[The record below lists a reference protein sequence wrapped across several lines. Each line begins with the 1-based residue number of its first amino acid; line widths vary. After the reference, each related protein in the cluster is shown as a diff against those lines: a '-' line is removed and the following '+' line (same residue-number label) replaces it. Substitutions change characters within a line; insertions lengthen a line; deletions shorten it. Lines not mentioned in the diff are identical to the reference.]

1 MKEGSIALL
10 ALGLAAATAGL
21 VFWGH
26 SRAKDPPGSP
36 LSPAGGV
43 AGQFPGLRLNDVL
56 LVDTTAAKL
65 PGPFNVSEQATM
77 IVDMILSDPFVV
89 SARIGVRGVPG
100 VPFFSGTIPKSAILR
115 VIASPGADLQ
125 A

>member
-77 IVDMILSDPFVV
+77 IVD
-89 SARIGVRGVPG
+89 
-100 VPFFSGTIPKSAILR
+100 
-115 VIASPGADLQ
+115 IASACAACLASRSSRAPFRSRRSFV
-125 A
+125 